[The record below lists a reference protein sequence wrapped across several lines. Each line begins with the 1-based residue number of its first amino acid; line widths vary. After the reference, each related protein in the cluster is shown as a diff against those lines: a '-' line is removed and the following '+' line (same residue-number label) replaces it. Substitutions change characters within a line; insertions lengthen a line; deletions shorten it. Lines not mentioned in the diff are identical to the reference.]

1 MKPFMD
7 EQANCRLEWSESD
20 QSLGADSYRRIFG
33 PGAQFELC
41 REEVA
46 DRPPVQVYAQR
57 PHELGE
63 LLELAS
69 PEERFL
75 VFPDIELTYGQA
87 LERIGGVAAALKEH
101 DVRPGT
107 RVAIA
112 SANSLE
118 YVLTYWA
125 VVAIGAVVVGL
136 NGWWAP
142 SELEHGVQLTDP
154 ILVLADEPR
163 LTRLRQAGV
172 GAEPLSDF
180 VDAAPRSGSLPA
192 RLSAEDDP
200 AIIMFTSGTTGRA
213 KGATLSHR
221 NLLHA
226 TQSAA
231 LRSALGAAQSGLDPL
246 EVQGSVVMIIGPLFH
261 ISGTISLFGAPWR
274 SSTLLF
280 PPPGRWD
287 ERRHLEMTEHYAVQA
302 WSAVP
307 THYWRILDHPD
318 FERRNLSSLRMA
330 SSGGSVFPPA
340 LMHVFQQR
348 LPNVTLSNGYGMTET
363 CGVGTIASG
372 QLLLAHPECVGRP
385 WPTAEVEIRGTD
397 GEALGAGEV
406 GEIAIRTASVFL
418 GYWND
423 RVATQ
428 AAIDREGWYHT
439 GDFGAIRD
447 GTLQLESRMRDLVIR
462 GGENIYPPEIENR
475 LIEHEDVVDCAVIG
489 VPHHLLGQ
497 EVKAFVVRRDGSNP
511 SIEDLRRWVGDALA
525 PFKVPALIE
534 FRPSLP
540 YTETG
545 KVIKHALE

>member
-1 MKPFMD
+1 
-7 EQANCRLEWSESD
+7 
-20 QSLGADSYRRIFG
+20 
-33 PGAQFELC
+33 
-41 REEVA
+41 
-46 DRPPVQVYAQR
+46 
-57 PHELGE
+57 
-63 LLELAS
+63 
-69 PEERFL
+69 
-75 VFPDIELTYGQA
+75 
-87 LERIGGVAAALKEH
+87 
-101 DVRPGT
+101 
-107 RVAIA
+107 
-112 SANSLE
+112 
-118 YVLTYWA
+118 
-125 VVAIGAVVVGL
+125 
-136 NGWWAP
+136 
-142 SELEHGVQLTDP
+142 
-154 ILVLADEPR
+154 
-163 LTRLRQAGV
+163 
-172 GAEPLSDF
+172 
-180 VDAAPRSGSLPA
+180 
-192 RLSAEDDP
+192 
-200 AIIMFTSGTTGRA
+200 
-213 KGATLSHR
+213 
-221 NLLHA
+221 
-226 TQSAA
+226 
-231 LRSALGAAQSGLDPL
+231 
-246 EVQGSVVMIIGPLFH
+246 
-261 ISGTISLFGAPWR
+261 
-274 SSTLLF
+274 
-280 PPPGRWD
+280 
-287 ERRHLEMTEHYAVQA
+287 
-302 WSAVP
+302 
-307 THYWRILDHPD
+307 
-318 FERRNLSSLRMA
+318 MA

-348 LPNVTLSNGYGMTET
+348 LPNVMLSNGYGMTET

-423 RVATQ
+423 LVATQ

-489 VPHHLLGQ
+489 VQHHLLGQ

-511 SIEDLRRWVGDALA
+511 SVEDLRRWVGDALA